1 MKNSPKKPVNNRPV
15 KQLFSQF
22 CLSHGVSKPVKPE
35 VFEKKLVA
43 KFKETGRRYIDQMQ
57 ALANGESLLV
67 DPNSIVYSS
76 LEFSN
81 MVIGQMDTDRL
92 GAFCEWLFNRYDF
105 SDKTIIDLGC
115 GSGLLTC
122 FIARQFPDARVIGID
137 ISEDATLV
145 TDSRAIGLK
154 LTNVGTFTG
163 TLESFIKGNG
173 LDHVDFVISSNVY
186 AEKINTDVFKAGVI
200 DPADR
205 DVPQQ
210 SQSDI
215 SLIASLLGDDGVYI
229 SQDAWPL
236 AESFCRW
243 VRICEASGLRCLVS
257 QSRALMYSNIAGHP
271 QLSPVA
277 VFMKNTQ
284 DTPAV
289 RREDVIAA
297 YSRPRFE
304 MQKIEG
310 NEALADAIFSGWNK
324 TDLYVGK
331 AVYEAYDI
339 TFVTRI
345 GIAGGIGYCHAT
357 NDKGWML
364 LEYGPS
370 VRVRE
375 FVEGMEQTRATYQS
389 EGAKISWETFHPELC
404 DQLGLDFGDGK

>member
-1 MKNSPKKPVNNRPV
+1 MKNSPKKQTRPV
-15 KQLFSQF
+15 KQMFAQF
-22 CLSHGVSKPVKPE
+22 CVSHGVAKPVKLE
-35 VFEKKLVA
+35 VFEKKLVS
-43 KFKETGRRYIDQMQ
+43 KFKDIGRRYIEQTQ
-57 ALANGESLLV
+57 ALANGETLLV
-67 DPNSIVYSS
+67 DPNTIVYSS

-105 SDKTIIDLGC
+105 SGKTVIDLGC

-122 FIARQFPDARVIGID
+122 FIAKMFPDARVIGID

-173 LDHVDFVISSNVY
+173 LDHVDFVISSNVF
-186 AEKINTDVFKAGVI
+186 AEKLNLDVFKAGVI

-205 DVPQQ
+205 DEPQQ
-210 SQSDI
+210 SQDELK
-215 SLIASLLGDDGVYI
+215 LIASLLGDDGVYI

-236 AESFCRW
+236 AETFCRW
-243 VRICEASGLRCLVS
+243 VRICEASGLRCLVN
-257 QSRALMYSNIAGHP
+257 QSRALMYNNIAGHP

-284 DTPAV
+284 NAPEV

-310 NEALADAIFSGWNK
+310 NEALADAVFSAWNK

-331 AVYEAYDI
+331 AVYKAYDI

-345 GIAGGIGYCHAT
+345 GVAGGIGYCHAT
-357 NDKGWML
+357 NDKGWIL

-370 VRVRE
+370 VRLSELVDS
-375 FVEGMEQTRATYQS
+375 MKQTRATYKS
-389 EGAKISWETFHPELC
+389 EGAELSWETFNPELC
-404 DQLGLDFGDGK
+404 TQLGLDFEDAE